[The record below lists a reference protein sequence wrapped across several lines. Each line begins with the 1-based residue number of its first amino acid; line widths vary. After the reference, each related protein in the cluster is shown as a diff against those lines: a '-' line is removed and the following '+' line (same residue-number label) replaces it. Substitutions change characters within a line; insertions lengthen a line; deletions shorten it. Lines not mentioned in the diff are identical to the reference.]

1 MSRDVL
7 NKKKAVVQV
16 KGGKTSSIDAISYK
30 PYVDDGNEV
39 YLFAL
44 VIENIDVV
52 PNCYEIL
59 EKSLLDFYGKYK
71 VFFPE
76 SITRWERLFG

>member
-16 KGGKTSSIDAISYK
+16 KDGKTSSIDSISYK
-30 PYVDDGNEV
+30 PYVDDGYEV
-39 YLFAL
+39 YLFVP
-44 VIENIDVV
+44 VIDNIDVV
-52 PNCYEIL
+52 PNCYEISK
-59 EKSLLDFYGKYK
+59 ESLTDFYLEYK
-71 VFFPE
+71 DILPE